1 MDENFEVQDSCG
13 NVFEDLGTA
22 VPEEDLVKSEL
33 VLKIIRIVNRRS
45 LKQSQV
51 ARILGIPQPKV
62 SSLLNGK
69 LYGFSIDKILMFLT
83 KLDRDINIVVKRKD
97 PSHEYGRI
105 TVTSPPA
112 ITDQSPQTLDA

>member
-1 MDENFEVQDSCG
+1 MSDKLEVQDSCG

-33 VLKIIRIVNRRS
+33 VLRIIRIVNRRS

-51 ARILGIPQPKV
+51 AKILRIPQPKV
-62 SSLLNGK
+62 SSLLNGR

-105 TVTSPPA
+105 TVASPPA
-112 ITDQSPQTLDA
+112 